1 MLALSDPSGTWWWF
15 GVRYDGGH
23 GKEDAKKRTGIGTGC
38 MVSIFGSWEKEPGRR
53 RLTRPRREQVREKE
67 KSSPTREDYAQ
78 YRHVFCLMCFV
89 VYKVFGKRIL

>member
-1 MLALSDPSGTWWWF
+1 M
-15 GVRYDGGH
+15 RYDGGH
-23 GKEDAKKRTGIGTGC
+23 GMEDVKKRTGIGTGC